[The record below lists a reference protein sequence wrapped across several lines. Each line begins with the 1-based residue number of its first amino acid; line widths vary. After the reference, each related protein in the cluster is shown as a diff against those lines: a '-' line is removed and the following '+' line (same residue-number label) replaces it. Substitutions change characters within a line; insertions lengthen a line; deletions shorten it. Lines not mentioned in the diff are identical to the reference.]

1 MTNMLPSK
9 GKCYSVSWPKV
20 SVRNYVTV
28 CLFRPTKFP
37 VSRSEAPS
45 AGRVVQVDTK
55 GIAVHCNYT
64 AVQYT
69 RVSYD
74 YYQSG

>member
-1 MTNMLPSK
+1 MKNMLPSK

-37 VSRSEAPS
+37 VSKSEAPS

-55 GIAVHCNYT
+55 GIALHYT

-69 RVSYD
+69 RLSDD
-74 YYQSG
+74 YYQS